1 MFGLIEQLTPVL
13 YRRGEIPVLWRVW
26 GVYLL
31 IFTLQTNK
39 WLTTNPHLNHVRL
52 RGTTGLVIQI
62 VLFLLYGTQG
72 FPSNLKK
79 KTSISKQNSMLC
91 MSIACYQQNKLIAAT
106 SVCFLVIPDFLRYSL
121 CIKQTRSPSHL
132 NKIKTYLSSRRAS
145 SCTSMFP
152 PPVPSTSYLA
162 PPPPPYHIS
171 IKLGIQDGH
180 SDTEFFSLLFSIF
193 HIIHKIAI
201 ATSYSLQ

>member
-1 MFGLIEQLTPVL
+1 MKSVRCILTYFHFANEQGIDHKSSLEPRTLAWYYWPC
-13 YRRGEIPVLWRVW
+13 YPNCIIPVVW
-26 GVYLL
+26 
-31 IFTLQTNK
+31 
-39 WLTTNPHLNHVRL
+39 
-52 RGTTGLVIQI
+52 
-62 VLFLLYGTQG
+62 TQG

-79 KTSISKQNSMLC
+79 KTRISKQNSMWC

-171 IKLGIQDGH
+171 VKLGIQDGH